1 MIITHYGEG
10 FVRLQFGDM
19 VVAVNPISK
28 DFDPK
33 APKFGANITLV
44 SLNHP
49 SMNGV
54 ENMSFGNK
62 DTFAVQGPGEYEVA
76 GVFIRGFGSQGPN
89 GLINTIYT
97 IELEG
102 MQVCHLGAL
111 ALTELSPEIL
121 EDISGSDILITP
133 TGDLGTLEG
142 KGASKFAS
150 SLEPKLI
157 IPVLNG
163 VKDEHLKNFLH
174 EAGADKVTPV
184 DKLSIKRKDL
194 EGKQSEVVVLSV
206 V

>member
-28 DFDPK
+28 DFDGK
-33 APKFGANITLV
+33 APKFGADITLV

-49 SMNGV
+49 AMNGV

-97 IELEG
+97 VELEG
-102 MQVCHLGAL
+102 MQVCHLGGL
-111 ALTELSPEIL
+111 ALTELSPETL
-121 EDISGSDILITP
+121 ESISGSDILITP

-142 KGASKFAS
+142 KGAAKFAG
-150 SLEPKLI
+150 SLESKII

-163 VKDEHLKNFLH
+163 AKDEHLKSFLS
-174 EAGADKVTPV
+174 ETGSGSVAPV
-184 DKLSIKRKDL
+184 DKLSLKRKDL
-194 EGKQSEVVVLSV
+194 EGKQGEVVVLAV
-206 V
+206 A